1 MDSFGERLHALRQ
14 EKSIG
19 QVQLAKGAVLSGF
32 YALLQKAGK
41 KMKELDRV
49 LVAGQF
55 GAHLPV
61 DSMIGTGIL
70 PEGIRDKIEYVGNSS
85 KTGAYMAL
93 LSGKVK
99 QEMEELANHI
109 DYMELGAMEGYERL
123 LAECLIFPEV

>member
-1 MDSFGERLHALRQ
+1 
-14 EKSIG
+14 
-19 QVQLAKGAVLSGF
+19 
-32 YALLQKAGK
+32 
-41 KMKELDRV
+41 MKELDRV